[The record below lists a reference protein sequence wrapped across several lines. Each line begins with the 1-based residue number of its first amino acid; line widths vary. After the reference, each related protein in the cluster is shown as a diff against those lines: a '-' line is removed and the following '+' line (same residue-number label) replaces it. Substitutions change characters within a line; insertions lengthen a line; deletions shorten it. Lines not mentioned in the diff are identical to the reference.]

1 MNVSAA
7 CPPAL
12 TDRPYLALLKLMN
25 ILKVQCSIIM
35 TLIFSDILKLK
46 YCHRSLFKSYCR
58 SLLNQGQTSKLKRN
72 IKHHLLTFSI
82 NYQAQLCHYF
92 QSHATVFVFYSLVA
106 GKASCWG
113 SLGILMCG
121 GMAVTS
127 TFVTFIATPSG
138 KFRWTYSRKVLA
150 VESVRCRNC
159 MKRKYVRISYCT
171 RCFL

>member
-1 MNVSAA
+1 MLVQ
-7 CPPAL
+7 PAHQSLQTHL
-12 TDRPYLALLKLMN
+12 TWLYFKLMN
-25 ILKVQCSIIM
+25 ILKVKRFIIM
-35 TLIFSDILKLK
+35 TLTFNNILKLK
-46 YCHRSLFKSYCR
+46 YCHRSLFKQYCR
-58 SLLNQGQTSKLKRN
+58 SLFHQGQTRKLKRD
-72 IKHHLLTFSI
+72 IHHHLFTFTI
-82 NYQAQLCHYF
+82 NHQAHLCHYF
-92 QSHATVFVFYSLVA
+92 QSHATVFAFYSLVA
-106 GKASCWG
+106 GNASCWG

-138 KFRWTYSRKVLA
+138 KFRWMYSRKVLA